1 MRPVRLRPRLLAC
14 AAVALLAAAPAAPAA
29 ALPGGA
35 AGEAPAQ
42 PAQVDP
48 PLLPPVLWSDSE
60 RIAGRGGGLDPGC
73 APVTLVAVPG
83 TGETNEV
90 RDPDV
95 AQGRITPGLAA
106 DLRAVLGEGAV
117 RAVWLP
123 YPSDAV
129 ATMGYAESRA
139 RGLAALH
146 RLLGELAASCPGTRL
161 ALAGYSQGADILAGF
176 AADLGRGAAPVPPDR
191 IAAVAVF
198 GNPRRGMAGARPAG
212 TAEPGGVGV
221 LGPAPAGWG
230 PLAGRVLDACN
241 AGDLWCEST
250 PALRAVAGELTAASL
265 NPARAGESLPALAG
279 AGRAAARAAAADP
292 SALPAAAGSAARV
305 AAFLAAGQAAHTR
318 YEEDPDGAGSAREAA
333 AAFLLARLR

>member
-1 MRPVRLRPRLLAC
+1 MRPTRPRRRLLAC
-14 AAVALLAAAPAAPAA
+14 AAAALLAAGPAGPAA
-29 ALPGGA
+29 ALPGDGA

-48 PLLPPVLWSDSE
+48 PPLPPVLWSDSE

-83 TGETNEV
+83 TGETNAV

-95 AQGRITPGLAA
+95 AHGRITPGLAA
-106 DLRAVLGEGAV
+106 DLRAGLGGRAV

-123 YPSDAV
+123 YPADAV

-146 RLLGELAASCPGTRL
+146 RLLGELAAACPGTRL

-176 AADLGRGAAPVPPDR
+176 AADLGRGAAAVPPER

-212 TAEPGGVGV
+212 TAAPGGIGV

-250 PALRAVAGELTAASL
+250 PALRAVAGGITGASL
-265 NPARAGESLPALAG
+265 NPARAGWSGPALGG

-292 SALPAAAGSAARV
+292 SGAAGSAARL

-318 YEEDPDGAGSAREAA
+318 YEEDLDGAGSARAAA

>member
-14 AAVALLAAAPAAPAA
+14 AAAALLAAAPAAPAA

-129 ATMGYAESRA
+129 ATMGSAESRA

-146 RLLGELAASCPGTRL
+146 RLLAELAAACPGTRL

-198 GNPRRGMAGARPAG
+198 GNPRRGMAGAQPAG
-212 TAEPGGVGV
+212 TAEPSGVGV

-250 PALRAVAGELTAASL
+250 PELRAVAGELTAASL
-265 NPARAGESLPALAG
+265 NPARAG